1 TLDARFPRP
10 ALYMRDFETR
20 LARILRN
27 LCQQMIR
34 RRVRKNKRSTEVGQ
48 PLADHLTS
56 EHIGWTVMAMER
68 TSYGDLVLSLS
79 PPADACWFATAFL
92 FNARIQQCDL
102 LCRPYFGKILDV
114 QVGGGDEHTLAL
126 SVDSG

>member
-1 TLDARFPRP
+1 
-10 ALYMRDFETR
+10 
-20 LARILRN
+20 
-27 LCQQMIR
+27 
-34 RRVRKNKRSTEVGQ
+34 
-48 PLADHLTS
+48 
-56 EHIGWTVMAMER
+56 MAMER

-126 SVDSG
+126 SVDSGSLRVVYYSCVVVRRPITGINPIDSDGP